1 MTSPSDLLKSLR
13 QITQAID
20 LYSKHLL
27 KETGLTSPQ
36 LLVLH
41 AVNAQ
46 GREKPTDIAR
56 TVNLSQGTITSIV
69 DRLERAG
76 LVARERSAEDK
87 RVIEVVV
94 TEAGRARLKNAP
106 EPLQQNFL
114 AAFNALAEWEKTLL
128 VSSVQRIAAMMHAD
142 GLDAA
147 PILEIGD
154 LAPEEARGPDA

>member
-1 MTSPSDLLKSLR
+1 M
-13 QITQAID
+13 
-20 LYSKHLL
+20 
-27 KETGLTSPQ
+27 
-36 LLVLH
+36 
-41 AVNAQ
+41 
-46 GREKPTDIAR
+46 
-56 TVNLSQGTITSIV
+56 
-69 DRLERAG
+69 
-76 LVARERSAEDK
+76 
-87 RVIEVVV
+87 IEVVV